1 MPSVL
6 PIVESA
12 SASDGVAAE
21 LDLADLAS
29 DSIRQA
35 DDGWHAVLRIDG
47 TQHHLWLKQAPRLGA
62 AYAIEL
68 PLEDADFEIR
78 AHASCRLWRAI
89 KGRPPGPLLHQM
101 PAQQRKQ
108 LALSLRA
115 LDGHLHGASY
125 RAIAVVLFGQRRI
138 AGRAWKTHD
147 LRSRVIRLVKAGLAL
162 MRDGFRALLR
172 PYLARNRKVVLKIA
186 RAFESNPSRRRGQ
199 TMT

>member
-12 SASDGVAAE
+12 SGSDGFAAE
-21 LDLADLAS
+21 LELADLAS

-89 KGRPPGPLLHQM
+89 KGRPPGPPLRQIS
-101 PAQQRKQ
+101 AQQRER

-115 LDGHLHGASY
+115 LDAHMDGASY
-125 RAIAVVLFGQRRI
+125 RAIAEVLFGQRRI
-138 AGRAWKTHD
+138 SERVWKTHE
-147 LRSRVIRLVKAGLAL
+147 LRSRIIRLVQAGLAL
-162 MRDGFRALLR
+162 MRDGYRALLR
-172 PYLARNRKVVLKIA
+172 P
-186 RAFESNPSRRRGQ
+186 
-199 TMT
+199 